1 MSTRGCR
8 WLAAT
13 VVAGATA
20 PRTVALR
27 TRNRPTSSS
36 VSSTNATVT
45 GPRNAYRWLV
55 AWSVTLA
62 ASSSASGSAP
72 QSTTWAWSPGD
83 SSMVNSL
90 GTTVRSRPT
99 TAARSS
105 TSRRRALASSTGL
118 TSLRKALAN
127 AVETTRSTPFSNLSR
142 TPMPPP
148 PGSAAGGGPQTSSRL
163 VVPLRCPSGQGFA
176 AKGPRTV
183 GGPPGVRVLI
193 VLACCGAREWRNGRR
208 ARFRSVCPKG
218 RGGSRPPSRTEWLLG
233 RPGASG
239 WDNPR
244 SGLGLVGGCCSQTR
258 AAASHNSAGRGRA
271 RSTRSAPQLRD
282 DQLRDRPAH
291 ELVEMRDG
299 ERRVPVLGGVQQ
311 PLLDER

>member
-127 AVETTRSTPFSNLSR
+127 AVETTRSTLFSNLSSCLLY
-142 TPMPPP
+142 T
-148 PGSAAGGGPQTSSRL
+148 SDAAD
-163 VVPLRCPSGQGFA
+163 
-176 AKGPRTV
+176 
-183 GGPPGVRVLI
+183 
-193 VLACCGAREWRNGRR
+193 EED
-208 ARFRSVCPKG
+208 SVD
-218 RGGSRPPSRTEWLLG
+218 L
-233 RPGASG
+233 
-239 WDNPR
+239 
-244 SGLGLVGGCCSQTR
+244 
-258 AAASHNSAGRGRA
+258 
-271 RSTRSAPQLRD
+271 
-282 DQLRDRPAH
+282 
-291 ELVEMRDG
+291 
-299 ERRVPVLGGVQQ
+299 
-311 PLLDER
+311 